1 MPADR
6 PKRKRGTTTS
16 PFGVSKRE
24 GHDSTAFYRR
34 KLKEAVISGDTSV
47 NVAPQV
53 DCIWG
58 HSAETMV
65 ELPDNCVALMVTSP
79 PYHVGKDYDAEGT
92 FDDYLGMLAR
102 VFAET
107 HRVLVP
113 GGRAV
118 VNVANLGRRP
128 YLSLA
133 SHVYQIM
140 EQIGYLA
147 RGEVI
152 WVKAK
157 GAAGNCA
164 WGSWLS
170 AKNPTFRDIHEYCLC
185 FSKGR
190 FDRLSKGESTIS
202 AEEFLAATL
211 SVWEI
216 PAEYAKRVGHP
227 APFPVALP
235 ARFTELYTYKGD
247 LVLDPFM
254 GSGTTAVA
262 ALRLGRRFVGYET
275 NAEYLAAARKRIAK
289 EPPALL

>member
-1 MPADR
+1 MLRARWRITLACLRGSSPRLTACSSPAAER
-6 PKRKRGTTTS
+6 W
-16 PFGVSKRE
+16 
-24 GHDSTAFYRR
+24 STLR
-34 KLKEAVISGDTSV
+34 I
-47 NVAPQV
+47 
-53 DCIWG
+53 
-58 HSAETMV
+58 SAED
-65 ELPDNCVALMVTSP
+65 PI
-79 PYHVGKDYDAEGT
+79 
-92 FDDYLGMLAR
+92 
-102 VFAET
+102 
-107 HRVLVP
+107 
-113 GGRAV
+113 
-118 VNVANLGRRP
+118 
-128 YLSLA
+128 SLA

-170 AKNPTFRDIHEYCLC
+170 ARNPTLRDVHEYCLC

-190 FDRLSKGESTIS
+190 FGRLSKGESTIS

-216 PAEYAKRVGHP
+216 PAESAKRVGHP

-235 ARFTELYTYKGD
+235 ARLTELYTYKGD

-262 ALRLGRRFVGYET
+262 AVRLARHFVGYEIS
-275 NAEYLAAARKRIAK
+275 ADYLAAAERRIAR
-289 EPPALL
+289 ETRVLTEDARERAGGGSPVGNESAGEAREERP